1 MHLWMFGLLDLS
13 ECQAK
18 CFRISSTN
26 AITYNSNVTF
36 CHIPEG
42 HLKFLWQLDTRAT
55 SADGYQREWSSYCDS
70 PDKLARPLSGCA
82 SSRSVADLAPWG
94 WRTSQWLDGWLVLA
108 SEQKES
114 AVFKLPI
121 NHTKGSSCISFHR
134 PAGQPSTTLLGPLQQ
149 AWTNHLDIWDIT
161 SIIQLVRGGGLT
173 SGMSCLGYVCRVLM
187 GQEKLIHSYRKL
199 NHLYKATNSDI
210 KMTAYMHTI
219 QETFIYSTKTS
230 ITGDF
235 SWLGISKVRSF
246 HFVPSRD
253 RPTLNCR

>member
-1 MHLWMFGLLDLS
+1 MTFTWFDKTNFVGTFLLPSSDSTQMANVLTSGSNNNLPDMHLWMFGLLDLS

-108 SEQKES
+108 SEQKCR
-114 AVFKLPI
+114 FY
-121 NHTKGSSCISFHR
+121 
-134 PAGQPSTTLLGPLQQ
+134 PS
-149 AWTNHLDIWDIT
+149 N
-161 SIIQLVRGGGLT
+161 
-173 SGMSCLGYVCRVLM
+173 
-187 GQEKLIHSYRKL
+187 
-199 NHLYKATNSDI
+199 
-210 KMTAYMHTI
+210 
-219 QETFIYSTKTS
+219 
-230 ITGDF
+230 
-235 SWLGISKVRSF
+235 
-246 HFVPSRD
+246 
-253 RPTLNCR
+253 